1 MRRISVP
8 EISNPNYNN
17 CTNIT
22 NILIYNNKYANV
34 KMYTFCC

>member
-8 EISNPNYNN
+8 EISNYNN
-17 CTNIT
+17 STNIN

-34 KMYTFCC
+34 RMYTFCC